1 MNALITLFI
10 LSLLSIGQA
19 TARLD
24 SSQRVLAKPSCGD
37 NKCNGGETCVTCPGD
52 CGECEGGGSFC
63 GDGTC
68 DATEDCSCEDCA
80 CNTASGETCDA
91 TGVCISCGDG
101 TCNGDEDCNSCPFDC
116 GYCSSPNCPPEATS
130 CVCTDGTT
138 SCSSDNDCPGT
149 TTEVSGTCAKGSMS
163 GLSCTSNSDCPWG
176 GNRFADCVGG
186 GTTEEPPAEGSC
198 RACSGVQVSSGLIAG
213 NIDQCSEGFL
223 CGDFSKN
230 TNPVDCEPC
239 LPDMTC
245 DTWCKD
251 AVSLGDWI
259 GQSLE
264 SHMASSSCGSDY
276 DACTCTM
283 SSWWANS
290 WTVASNTHAGAIC
303 DAHQFDRYDDCSTP
317 GWCLEDYPDDDGS
330 ISPYCRSL
338 KVTAITGELLNGVC
352 TCSATVT
359 SDDQLYIETKP
370 VWSSECIENLYL
382 YDLDGFDPQSVGL
395 PCSFTG

>member
-10 LSLLSIGQA
+10 LSLLSIGQT

-24 SSQRVLAKPSCGD
+24 SFQRVLAKPECGD
-37 NKCNGGETCVTCPGD
+37 NKCNGGETCATCPGD
-52 CGECEGGGSFC
+52 CGDCEGGGSFC

-91 TGVCISCGDG
+91 TGVCISCGDE
-101 TCNGDEDCNSCPFDC
+101 TCNGDEDCNSCPDDC
-116 GYCSSPNCPPEATS
+116 GSCSSPNCPAEATS

-138 SCSSDNDCPGT
+138 SCSSDQDCPST
-149 TTEVSGTCAKGSMS
+149 TTEVSGTCANGPMS
-163 GLSCTSNSDCPWG
+163 GLSCTSSSDCPKG
-176 GNRFADCVGG
+176 QGFADCVGG

-198 RACSGVQVSSGLIAG
+198 RAPCSGVQVSSGLIAG

-223 CGDFSKN
+223 CGDFSQN
-230 TNPVDCEPC
+230 TNPVECELC
-239 LPDMTC
+239 LPAMTC

-251 AVSLGDWI
+251 VVSLGDWI
-259 GQSLE
+259 DQPLE
-264 SHMASSSCGSDY
+264 SYTARSSCDGNGY

-283 SSWWANS
+283 SSWYANS
-290 WTVASNTHAGAIC
+290 WTIASNTHAGAIC
-303 DAHQFDRYDDCSTP
+303 DAHQFDRYDDCSTE
-317 GWCLEDYPDDDGS
+317 GWC
-330 ISPYCRSL
+330 YCSSL
-338 KVTAITGELLNGVC
+338 KVTAITGELDAESGVC

-359 SDDQLYIETKP
+359 SDDQEYIETKA

-382 YDLDGFDPQSVGL
+382 YDLDGFDPQSVLL